1 MVEYVW
7 SVARVWHAT
16 LLLQQMRC
24 NTICFNLRKIGGN
37 KYEIFYMTGEKAVI
51 YRLDTV
57 IKILILVVMQIL
69 QIKNPS
75 CYLKVQIT

>member
-1 MVEYVW
+1 
-7 SVARVWHAT
+7 
-16 LLLQQMRC
+16 
-24 NTICFNLRKIGGN
+24 
-37 KYEIFYMTGEKAVI
+37 MTGERAENC
-51 YRLDTV
+51 RLSAV